1 MRNLIPHPTST
12 HTAYFW
18 WTPLPQKQEI
28 PEKAWWWHHHH
39 VFSGIFYFWGSGVY
53 QKYALWV
60 IIECGIKFH
69 IQRALPFRIWVKTHG
84 DMSKIRTK
92 SSFLHS
98 SSKINNYY
106 FIILTNIFYFNYYF
120 IIFLRRPTLD
130 LKFPLMGTS
139 AYWSLWANENKNFKS
154 WVLLYSLHWW
164 LY

>member
-1 MRNLIPHPTST
+1 MSWNSATNRISIKWVNHKGWIDIFVIKEN
-12 HTAYFW
+12 YF
-18 WTPLPQKQEI
+18 
-28 PEKAWWWHHHH
+28 
-39 VFSGIFYFWGSGVY
+39 FCS
-53 QKYALWV
+53 YAVWV
-60 IIECGIKFH
+60 IIGCGIKFH
-69 IQRALPFRIWVKTHG
+69 IQRALPFRIWVKTQG

-92 SSFLHS
+92 SSFFHS

-130 LKFPLMGTS
+130 LKFTLMGTS
-139 AYWSLWANENKNFKS
+139 AYWSLWANKNKNFKS